1 MRFWSHALAWLLC
14 LATVVLLAA
23 GALVT
28 STGSSLAVPDWPL
41 AYGQFFPPMVGGILY
56 EHGHR
61 LVASTV
67 GLLTIAVALWM
78 WRFEPRAWVRWL
90 GAGALG
96 LIVMQGVLGGIT
108 VLYLLPKAIS
118 ISHALLAQCFF
129 LLTVFLV
136 QVTSPDWEMTMESPR
151 AYENPQGGRTP
162 YLAAASFALLFLV
175 LILGAVMRHF
185 GAGLA
190 IPDFPLV
197 FGGLVPPTMT
207 FPVAIHY
214 FHRLGAFAAL
224 ILIAVVMWDIL
235 GRSGLSPRLRK
246 PALMMGVLVVLQ
258 IGLGGAVILWQRPP
272 VLTTLHLVNGALL
285 LAVSGLLTLRAW
297 MMAPRAQGTEYVPS
311 LRYPAS

>member
-23 GALVT
+23 GAAVT

-41 AYGQFFPPMVGGILY
+41 AYGQLFPPMVGGIFY

-61 LVASTV
+61 LIASTV
-67 GLLTIAVALWM
+67 GLITIAMALCL
-78 WRFEPRAWVRWL
+78 WRWEPRVWVRWL
-90 GAGALG
+90 GAGALA
-96 LIVMQGVLGGIT
+96 LIAVQGVLGGIT

-118 ISHALLAQCFF
+118 ISHALLAQSFF
-129 LLTVFLV
+129 LLTVFMV
-136 QVTSPDWEMTMESPR
+136 QVTSPDWETKTSR
-151 AYENPQGGRTP
+151 DNENTQGGSTV
-162 YLAAASFALLFLV
+162 YLAAGSFVLLFLV

-214 FHRLGAFAAL
+214 FHRLGAFASL
-224 ILIAVVMWDIL
+224 ILIAVVLWDV
-235 GRSGLSPRLRK
+235 LSRHGQSLQLKR
-246 PALMMGVLVVLQ
+246 PALTMGVLVVVQ
-258 IGLGGAVILWQRPP
+258 IALGGAVIIWQRLPL
-272 VLTTLHLVNGALL
+272 LTTLHLVNGAVL
-285 LAVSGLLTLRAW
+285 LAASGLLALRAW
-297 MMAPRAQGTEYVPS
+297 MLAPRLRGTDYIPS
-311 LRYPAS
+311 LRFPAS

>member
-23 GALVT
+23 GAAVT

-41 AYGQFFPPMVGGILY
+41 AYGQLFPPMVGGIFY

-61 LVASTV
+61 LIASTV
-67 GLLTIAVALWM
+67 GLITIAMALCL
-78 WRFEPRAWVRWL
+78 WRWEPRVWVRWL
-90 GAGALG
+90 GAGALA
-96 LIVMQGVLGGIT
+96 LIAVQGVLGGIT

-118 ISHALLAQCFF
+118 ISHALLAQSFF
-129 LLTVFLV
+129 LLTVFMV
-136 QVTSPDWEMTMESPR
+136 QVTSPDWETKTSR
-151 AYENPQGGRTP
+151 DNENTQGRSTA
-162 YLAAASFALLFLV
+162 YLAAGSFVLLFLV

-214 FHRLGAFAAL
+214 FHRLGAFASL
-224 ILIAVVMWDIL
+224 ILIAVVLWDV
-235 GRSGLSPRLRK
+235 LSRHGQSLQLKR
-246 PALMMGVLVVLQ
+246 PALTMGVLVVVQ
-258 IGLGGAVILWQRPP
+258 IALGGAVIIWQRLPL
-272 VLTTLHLVNGALL
+272 LTTLHLVNGAVL
-285 LAVSGLLTLRAW
+285 LAASGLLALRAW
-297 MMAPRAQGTEYVPS
+297 MLAPRLRGTDYIPS
-311 LRYPAS
+311 LRFPAS